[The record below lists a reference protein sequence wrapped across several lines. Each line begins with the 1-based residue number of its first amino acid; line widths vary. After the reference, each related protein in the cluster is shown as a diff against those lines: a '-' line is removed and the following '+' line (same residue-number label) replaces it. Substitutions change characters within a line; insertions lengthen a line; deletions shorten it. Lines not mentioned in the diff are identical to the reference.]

1 MRTLAYAPPCAVD
14 ETARAA
20 LTPEQAA
27 HPLFAELVEMFRQ
40 AEIQVALEYRGLRRL
55 GGA

>member
-1 MRTLAYAPPCAVD
+1 MSHQRQADLSRIRD
-14 ETARAA
+14 ED

-40 AEIQVALEYRGLRRL
+40 AEIAVVLRTRPMHPL
-55 GGA
+55 QDS